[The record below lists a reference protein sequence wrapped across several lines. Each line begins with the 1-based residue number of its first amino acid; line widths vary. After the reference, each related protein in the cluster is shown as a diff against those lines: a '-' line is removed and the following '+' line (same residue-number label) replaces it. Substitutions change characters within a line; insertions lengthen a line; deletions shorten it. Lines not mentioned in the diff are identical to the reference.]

1 MLRKILT
8 IDNLVCI
15 GIMLWMCVFCVK
27 LMQYVNCIFR
37 ISKLLGAL
45 VFYFCSFWSEFVF
58 YLEQFP

>member
-15 GIMLWMCVFCVK
+15 GIMLLICVFCVK
-27 LMQYVNCIFR
+27 LMQYVNRTFHIL
-37 ISKLLGAL
+37 KLLGAL
-45 VFYFCSFWSEFVF
+45 VFYFCSFWSELVF